1 MKPKNTHSQRELF
14 GGELAEILNHKHP
27 LYILASKIDWT
38 QFEAEIDSCYARDI
52 GRPGVSTR
60 LMVGLL
66 YLKYAFN
73 ESDETVVARWL
84 ENPYWQFFCGEQYM
98 QHALPIDP
106 SSLTRWRNRVGA
118 ERLEKLLQATIET
131 AIALQAVSTKELTQV
146 NVDTT
151 VQEKA
156 IAFPTDARL
165 YHKMRIALVRRAK
178 QLNFQLRQTYTRVGK
193 RMMFQQSRYAHAQQF
208 KRAANM
214 TRKLKTILGRVLRD
228 IQRKTTH
235 HTAENTHVI
244 ADAKLRELIARAE
257 RLLAQTRESKQKL
270 YSVHAPEVECIAKGK
285 IHKRYE
291 FGCKVSLATTSKS
304 NWIVG
309 TQALHGNP
317 YDGHTLPVAIE
328 QVARLTKSELKDVMV
343 DQGYRGHGYTGS
355 ALVHVVKTIP
365 RTATRAFRRMLKR
378 RAAIEPTIG
387 HLKSD
392 HRLDRNYLHGSNG
405 DKINALL
412 AAAGYNL
419 RKLLRWILVRFIFSL
434 WSQLSATLKDFHS
447 RFAPFIEQH
456 YREHR
461 KNVPIGKS

>member
-1 MKPKNTHSQRELF
+1 MKPKNAHSQRELF

-27 LYILASKIDWT
+27 LYILASKIDWS
-38 QFEAEIDSCYARDI
+38 QFEAVIDPCYARNV

-66 YLKYAFN
+66 YLKHAFN

-84 ENPYWQFFCGEQYM
+84 ENPYWQFFCGEKYM

-106 SSLTRWRNRVGA
+106 SSLTRWRNRVGE

-131 AIALQAVSTKELTQV
+131 AIALEAVSPQDLTQV

-165 YHKMRIALVRRAK
+165 YHKMRLALVRRAK
-178 QLNFQLRQTYTRVGK
+178 QLNLLLRQTYMRVGK

-214 TRKLKTILGRVLRD
+214 TRKLKTILGRVVRD
-228 IQRKTTH
+228 IERKAPRN
-235 HTAENTHVI
+235 TAENTSVI
-244 ADAKLRELIARAE
+244 ADDKLRVLIARAE

-291 FGCKVSLATTSKS
+291 FGCKVSIATTSKS

-309 TQALHGNP
+309 TQAMHGNP
-317 YDGHTLPVAIE
+317 YDGHTLPAAIE

-355 ALVHVVKTIP
+355 AVVHVVKTIP
-365 RTATRAFRRMLKR
+365 REATRAIRRMLKR

-387 HLKSD
+387 HMKSD
-392 HRLDRNYLHGSNG
+392 HRLDRNYLHGPTG
-405 DKINALL
+405 DKMNALL

-419 RKLLRWILVRFIFSL
+419 RKLLRWILFRFIFSL
-434 WSQLSATLKDFHS
+434 WNQFLSLPL
-447 RFAPFIEQH
+447 RFSFTHHFIN
-456 YREHR
+456 RAALPR
-461 KNVPIGKS
+461 T

>member
-1 MKPKNTHSQRELF
+1 MKPKNTNSQRELF
-14 GGELAEILNHKHP
+14 GVQLADQLDYKHP
-27 LYILASKIDWT
+27 LYILANKIDWS
-38 QFEAEIDSCYARDI
+38 QFEKEIEACYVRDV
-52 GRPGVSTR
+52 GRPGISTR

-66 YLKYAFN
+66 YLKHAFN
-73 ESDETVVARWL
+73 ESDESVVARWL
-84 ENPYWQFFCGEQYM
+84 ENPYWQFFCGEKYF
-98 QHALPIDP
+98 QHVLPIDP

-118 ERLEKLLQATIET
+118 ERLEKLLHVTIQT
-131 AIALQAVSTKELTQV
+131 AVALQAVSTKDLTQV

-165 YHKMRIALVRRAK
+165 YHKMRIALVRRAE
-178 QLNFQLRQTYTRVGK
+178 QLNLQLRQNYRRVSK
-193 RMMFQQSRYAHAQQF
+193 RLLFQQSRYAHAQQF
-208 KRAANM
+208 KRAANI
-214 TRKLKTILGRVLRD
+214 TRKLKTILGRVVRD
-228 IQRKTTH
+228 IQRKAQCTTVEN
-235 HTAENTHVI
+235 TAENKGEI
-244 ADAKLRELIARAE
+244 ADCKLRELIARAE

-270 YSVHAPEVECIAKGK
+270 YSVNAPEVECIAKGK

-291 FGCKVSLATTSKS
+291 FGCKVSLATTSNS

-317 YDGHTLPVAIE
+317 YDGHTLSAAIE
-328 QVARLTKSELKDVMV
+328 QVTKLTKSELKDVMV

-365 RTATRAFRRMLKR
+365 RTASRAFRRMLKR

-392 HRLDRNYLHGSNG
+392 HRLDRNYLRGTSG

-412 AAAGYNL
+412 SAAGYNL
-419 RKLLRWILVRFIFSL
+419 RKLLRWVVFRFVFWL
-434 WSQLSATLKDFHS
+434 WSWRTVRHPLAWRLI
-447 RFAPFIEQH
+447 R
-456 YREHR
+456 R
-461 KNVPIGKS
+461 